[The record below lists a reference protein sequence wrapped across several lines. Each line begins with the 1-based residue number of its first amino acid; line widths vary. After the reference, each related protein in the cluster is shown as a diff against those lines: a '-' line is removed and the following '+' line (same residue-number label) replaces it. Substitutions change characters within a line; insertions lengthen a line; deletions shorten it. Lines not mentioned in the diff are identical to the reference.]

1 MSRIG
6 FRPGVEVDVRF
17 QPAVSTAVPVLSPY
31 VIGPLARVV
40 RYDRPSEKPLGLLGS
55 YSTSGQNWNN
65 YDYPQRQGG
74 DVVDLDFIKLNVDKG
89 LLEYWTQASGTMA
102 ATSLTTI
109 RHPSL
114 NFTSN
119 PGFPS
124 SSVFGDR
131 GVRVGDRVLIK
142 GVRANTNPFTLA
154 TTVAGFVSDQSAT
167 SIGSPIT
174 SPTNQVAQ
182 PDDDDITPG
191 SGNSGNTTD
200 SLNSANYDG
209 LAAGILT
216 ETYFIEVIQGSTG
229 GDATTARLRV
239 TSGSGTDD
247 VLVLV
252 PDDFGDPT
260 PIGTRGLLVTFDQNT
275 TGEFTVGD
283 TWNVLVKQEYA
294 APTVTAAGTYAPT
307 DGLSRNYVVRVLT
320 GAKYDESPIIQVSE
334 ARGLD
339 IVQTYTLSDAV
350 SPANTTVA
358 VPLGSFGLTVAFT
371 AAFGLVTGDS
381 WSIAA
386 VGSQPT
392 NVRTLR
398 LANTLPA
405 DIVLDSAGANLE
417 VTLFIQ
423 GDFEITRQSAIPG
436 AFNWEATPSELKV
449 STSVNLFE
457 PSWTVA
463 GVPQPLPLVSVSE
476 FVGSSQLYITHRMWV
491 ATQSAIN
498 AITTFEEFDSLF
510 VGPNDADN
518 PLKFAVGQAFR
529 GSAGRAVFY
538 FNVGDPSVPA
548 NWNTALVASETVQGA
563 YGIVPLTQDQTVLSS
578 VATFVQAR
586 SAPDSNTD
594 KVAWF
599 TLPDV
604 DLFTVVGDSTSSD
617 GQQVLATVIDDPDT
631 SGTQFTLLTVS
642 SNASLLELGVRPGDQ
657 VRINYQTDAWGEQSF
672 ETYQVDTVINESSLK
687 LVSGPALQVSTPSLV
702 NIVRTTTAD
711 DYVSIVENRL
721 TPDGALGTSFYSSFL
736 NRVIPYG
743 SVFIGNTKVPSYFMA
758 AYLAGVRSALAPH
771 QSLTRWQVAG
781 FTGAN
786 LPRGITN
793 SQLNR
798 IAAAGSFIVA
808 FDAQLGRF
816 VVRHGVTAG
825 DYDDVNNREESIIS
839 NVHSIK
845 FALFAVLDPYIGRA
859 NVTDELLA
867 IISTDILS
875 LEQVLTSAN
884 AGPFLGG
891 QLIDLII
898 LDIRQSPIAKDTILV
913 DVEITV
919 PAPVNRIRLT
929 LFVN

>member
-17 QPAVSTAVPVLSPY
+17 QPAVSTAVPVLSSY
-31 VIGPLARVV
+31 VVGPLARVV
-40 RYDRPSEKPLGLLGS
+40 RYAQPSEKSLGLLGS
-55 YSTSGQNWNN
+55 YSTVGQNWNN
-65 YDYPQRQGG
+65 YAYPQRQGG
-74 DVVDLDFIKLNVDKG
+74 DVVDLDFVRLNVDKG
-89 LLEYWTQASGTMA
+89 LLEYWTQASGTMT

-124 SSVFGDR
+124 SAAFADR
-131 GVRVGDRVLIK
+131 GVRVGDRVLVK
-142 GVRANTNPFTLA
+142 GVRANAQAFTLA

-167 SIGSPIT
+167 STGSPVS
-174 SPTNQVAQ
+174 SPTNQGAQ
-182 PDDDDITPG
+182 SAASSITPG
-191 SGNSGNTTD
+191 SNNSGNTD
-200 SLNSANYDG
+200 VDLNASGYNG
-209 LAAGILT
+209 LASGRMT

-247 VLVLV
+247 VLLLT
-252 PDDFGDPT
+252 PAAFGSDT
-260 PIGTRGLLVTFDQNT
+260 AIGTRGLLVEFDQNT

-283 TWNVLVKQEYA
+283 TWSVSVTAVYTT
-294 APTVTAAGTYAPT
+294 PTVTAAGTYTPP
-307 DGLSRNYVVRVLT
+307 DGLSRNYVVKILT
-320 GAKYDESPIIQVSE
+320 GALVDGSPIIQVSE

-339 IVQTYTLSDAV
+339 VVQTYTLAEAV
-350 SPANTTVA
+350 SPVNTTVA

-371 AAFGLVTGDS
+371 AANGLVAGDS
-381 WSIAA
+381 WSVAA
-386 VGSQPT
+386 IGPQPT
-392 NVRTLR
+392 NVRSLR

-405 DIVLDSAGANLE
+405 DIALNSAGADLE
-417 VTLFIQ
+417 VTLYIQ
-423 GDFEITRQSAIPG
+423 GDFEISRKSAVPG
-436 AFNWEATPSELKV
+436 GFNWEATPSEFKV
-449 STSVNLFE
+449 STSVNIFE
-457 PSWTVA
+457 PSWTLG
-463 GVPQPLPLVSVSE
+463 GVQQPLPLVSVSE
-476 FVGSSQLYITHRMWV
+476 FTGSSQLFITHRMWV
-491 ATQSAIN
+491 AQQSAIN
-498 AITTFEEFDSLF
+498 AITTFEELDSLF
-510 VGPNDADN
+510 VGPTDADN
-518 PLKFAVGQAFR
+518 PLKFAVSQAFR

-538 FNVGDPSVPA
+538 FNTGDPSVPS
-548 NWNTALVASETVQGA
+548 NWNAALVASETVQGA
-563 YGIVPLTQDQTVLSS
+563 YGIVPLTQDQGILST

-604 DLFTVVGDSTSSD
+604 DIFTVVGASTSSD
-617 GQQVLATVIDDPDT
+617 EQQVLATVIDDPET

-642 SNASLLELGVRPGDQ
+642 NNASLLDLGVRPGDQ
-657 VRINYQTDAWGEQSF
+657 VRINYQTDAWGDQSF
-672 ETYQVDTVINESSLK
+672 ETYQVDTVINQSSLK
-687 LVSGPALQVSTPSLV
+687 LVSGPSLQVSTPSLV
-702 NIVRTTTAD
+702 EIVRTPTAD
-711 DYVSIVENRL
+711 DYVAIVENRIN
-721 TPDGALGTSFYSSFL
+721 PENALGTSFYASFL

-743 SVFIGNTKVPSYFMA
+743 SVFIGNNKVPSYFMA

-771 QSLTRWQVAG
+771 QALTRWRVAG
-781 FTGAN
+781 FSGAN
-786 LPRGITN
+786 LPKGITN
-793 SQLNR
+793 SQLNQ

-825 DYDDVNNREESIIS
+825 DYNDVNNREESIIS

-845 FALFAVLDPYIGRA
+845 FALFDVLDPFIGRA
-859 NVTDELLA
+859 NVTDEILA
-867 IISTDILS
+867 IISTRILS
-875 LEQVLTSAN
+875 LAQVLTSAN
-884 AGPFLGG
+884 AGPFIGG
-891 QLIDLII
+891 QLLDLDI

-913 DVEITV
+913 DVEVTV